1 MELIVKIYAATEIV
15 RFDKSFRKNY
25 YEEKNRVS
33 QNFFKNVY
41 KKYWPFEVCHFGQND
56 KLQTVN
62 TSFILVLYTSH
73 WYQSIGNVPKISKMY
88 TYPNGYLI
96 FSCQKWI
103 LKNVYNKLISGPNKQ
118 S

>member
-41 KKYWPFEVCHFGQND
+41 KKV
-56 KLQTVN
+56 LTV
-62 TSFILVLYTSH
+62 
-73 WYQSIGNVPKISKMY
+73 
-88 TYPNGYLI
+88 
-96 FSCQKWI
+96 
-103 LKNVYNKLISGPNKQ
+103 
-118 S
+118 